1 MLAKSDEVFAYLKE
15 SSAYSKRFCW
25 LVSSFRFR
33 SHSDIRP
40 YGCKQCNF
48 NFKTKGNLTK
58 HLQSKTHRRRMAER
72 EKQGTMEHDSDS
84 DHDRLEIA
92 SPSCTASTCS
102 NDPLSDDE
110 W

>member
-1 MLAKSDEVFAYLKE
+1 MDYFYIVY
-15 SSAYSKRFCW
+15 
-25 LVSSFRFR
+25 R

-58 HLQSKTHRRRMAER
+58 HLQSKTHRRRMAEK
-72 EKQGTMEHDSDS
+72 EKQKMIEQDSDS

-92 SPSCTASTCS
+92 SLSGTASTFS

>member
-1 MLAKSDEVFAYLKE
+1 MH
-15 SSAYSKRFCW
+15 
-25 LVSSFRFR
+25 R

-58 HLQSKTHRRRMAER
+58 HLQSKTHRRRMAE
-72 EKQGTMEHDSDS
+72 KQKQEVMEQDSDS

-92 SPSCTASTCS
+92 SPACSASTFS

-110 W
+110 WYSLQLYITLAFSLATPSS

>member
-1 MLAKSDEVFAYLKE
+1 MKLIFLNFGLHYKNNKLLLSQFNALFVA
-15 SSAYSKRFCW
+15 
-25 LVSSFRFR
+25 R

-58 HLQSKTHRRRMAER
+58 HLQSKTHRRRIVEKEKRKIAE
-72 EKQGTMEHDSDS
+72 QDSDS

-92 SPSCTASTCS
+92 SLSGTASTFS